1 MVNGS
6 LVLCAWTLVRNDQQ
20 KHQHSHTYG
29 LSLLSNQAGAQ
40 YKKHRTD
47 TFSYSFTQFKNRRER
62 AVSLLQVSTYRSTNG
77 YYMLQTTDSLS
88 SFRLATSAASLLHPR
103 RSSSRLRCWGKRRR
117 TFPPPNFALTR
128 TFQINPLFY
137 YYLLWNARYVFYLQ
151 RAFNLFFLILFSTLV
166 CYIVVV
172 VDVMVVV
179 VVVVG

>member
-77 YYMLQTTDSLS
+77 YYML
-88 SFRLATSAASLLHPR
+88 
-103 RSSSRLRCWGKRRR
+103 
-117 TFPPPNFALTR
+117 
-128 TFQINPLFY
+128 
-137 YYLLWNARYVFYLQ
+137 
-151 RAFNLFFLILFSTLV
+151 
-166 CYIVVV
+166 
-172 VDVMVVV
+172 
-179 VVVVG
+179 